1 MKVVFTY
8 GGPNPYRPEAEAL
21 ISLVEY
27 SNNEF
32 VVNYGKLESEI
43 LDYRIAAH
51 ALGEC
56 LMHHL
61 ILNPRGFGPTI
72 ESNHENSRPG

>member
-8 GGPNPYRPEAEAL
+8 GGSNPYLPEADAL

-32 VVNYGKLESEI
+32 VVNYGKQESEI
-43 LDYRIAAH
+43 IDYRIAAH

-61 ILNPRGFGPTI
+61 ASEGLLTRY
-72 ESNHENSRPG
+72 